1 MRSWDDCSQE
11 LYPWIAN
18 HDHMQIGKH
27 LVNGIVST
35 VISVVITVWLA
46 EDGDTYDLQDVALSV
61 AISAFLSGFFTS
73 YFENK

>member
-1 MRSWDDCSQE
+1 M
-11 LYPWIAN
+11 
-18 HDHMQIGKH
+18 GVFKH

-35 VISVVITVWLA
+35 VISVAITVWLA
-46 EDGDTYDLQDVALSV
+46 EEGDSYTLSDVALSV